1 MTIITI
7 AAAGIA
13 TVLLA
18 VQLKGLKGEYAAYM
32 VMAAGAF
39 IFFYGTGKL
48 KDILEALER
57 IQGYIKVNSVYL
69 VTLLKMVGITYVA
82 EFASGICKDAGYG
95 SLGNQIEIFGKLSI
109 WVSVWP
115 ILLALLGH
123 WRHFGMKRWMK
134 WGVRSAALWGLAVLL
149 PVSRD
154 GQAALFTALRREG
167 SWRDSRKNSG
177 RSSGRDSGGD
187 SRKSSGGDGRKFRA
201 QRQAWTRHC
210 RIWGF
215 RMRWRGFS
223 SFWTMLWGGRTGK

>member
-82 EFASGICKDAGYG
+82 EFASGICRDAGYG
-95 SLGNQIEIFGKLSI
+95 ALGNQIQILGKLSVLG
-109 WVSVWP
+109 VSMPVF
-115 ILLALLGH
+115 LALFETLE
-123 WRHFGMKRWMK
+123 RFMK
-134 WGVRSAALWGLAVLL
+134 
-149 PVSRD
+149 
-154 GQAALFTALRREG
+154 
-167 SWRDSRKNSG
+167 
-177 RSSGRDSGGD
+177 
-187 SRKSSGGDGRKFRA
+187 
-201 QRQAWTRHC
+201 
-210 RIWGF
+210 
-215 RMRWRGFS
+215 
-223 SFWTMLWGGRTGK
+223 

>member
-95 SLGNQIEIFGKLSI
+95 SLETRLKYSGSCPF
-109 WVSVWP
+109 WVSVCPFCWRF
-115 ILLALLGH
+115 LGH
-123 WRHFGMKRWMK
+123 WRHFWDEEMEEMGSQERGPVGPGSAVCRSPGMGRRTCLRRFGGGTGDRHWRGTGPRPGM
-134 WGVRSAALWGLAVLL
+134 GHQRSAG
-149 PVSRD
+149 
-154 GQAALFTALRREG
+154 
-167 SWRDSRKNSG
+167 
-177 RSSGRDSGGD
+177 GRDRGGPGFAGHGTSG
-187 SRKSSGGDGRKFRA
+187 
-201 QRQAWTRHC
+201 
-210 RIWGF
+210 
-215 RMRWRGFS
+215 
-223 SFWTMLWGGRTGK
+223 

>member
-69 VTLLKMVGITYVA
+69 VTLLKMVGITYAA

-109 WVSVWP
+109 LGISMP
-115 ILLALLGH
+115 ILLALFGTLETFLG
-123 WRHFGMKRWMK
+123 
-134 WGVRSAALWGLAVLL
+134 
-149 PVSRD
+149 
-154 GQAALFTALRREG
+154 
-167 SWRDSRKNSG
+167 
-177 RSSGRDSGGD
+177 
-187 SRKSSGGDGRKFRA
+187 
-201 QRQAWTRHC
+201 
-210 RIWGF
+210 
-215 RMRWRGFS
+215 
-223 SFWTMLWGGRTGK
+223 